1 MIEYKRGDYMYNP
14 NTGVWIENAK
24 DDFTEHFETTYYLK
38 YNIEKA
44 IYSLEKIMK
53 VKIDFSEFSNR
64 CVYYHFYVDNLLN
77 AIGHI
82 RRRFFNNKAN
92 QERIERNKKEYNYIF
107 INEQGKK
114 IYNYPIIGDN
124 SIRNF
129 IEHIDEKDEML
140 MKMGVYN
147 GSFNVIYKGMNQ
159 QIKKDLLNSEKK
171 QNNLLNL
178 LSKEYKIL
186 TINNNNNVVREY
198 KLDLIELNNELKRLK
213 KINDKIWSFLT
224 DNLFCK

>member
-1 MIEYKRGDYMYNP
+1 MYNP